1 MLNVLTVQPFMMLVL
16 GLRTA
21 SVLTFAQISG
31 RATCSSDW
39 TLFVE
44 QKLPERTR
52 LLQYL
57 ELELPFSEADL
68 IQENKEYLQRTLKL
82 DTLEVKVSDGS
93 VVPNAA
99 GKGQD
104 KAVPGQ
110 PVVVLLKQ

>member
-1 MLNVLTVQPFMMLVL
+1 MLVL